1 MAMNR
6 DLTNPRWITIKG
18 GLFLL
23 LGVLSAGILFLQ
35 RPTATVALLLLV
47 AIWSFCRFYYFA
59 FYVLQNYVDADYQYS
74 GLLSLA
80 RYFVKRR
87 RARRTLSVRP

>member
-1 MAMNR
+1 MALNR
-6 DLTNPRWITIKG
+6 DLVSRRWITIKG

-35 RPTATVALLLLV
+35 RPTAKVALLLLV

-59 FYVLQNYVDADYQYS
+59 FYVLQNYVDADYKYS

-80 RYFVKRR
+80 HYFVKKK
-87 RARRTLSVRP
+87 V